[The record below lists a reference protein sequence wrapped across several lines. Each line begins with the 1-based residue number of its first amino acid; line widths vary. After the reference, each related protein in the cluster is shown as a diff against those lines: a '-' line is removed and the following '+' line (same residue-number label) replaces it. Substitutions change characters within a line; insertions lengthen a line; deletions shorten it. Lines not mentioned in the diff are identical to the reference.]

1 MCGFSNALTCLVAQ
15 ALPRDMRRRA
25 ASHDLNRLPAH
36 LRARAAQEVG
46 FKRTEQVFG

>member
-1 MCGFSNALTCLVAQ
+1 MAQ

-36 LRARAAQEVG
+36 LRARAAQEVSFNMKG
-46 FKRTEQVFG
+46 LYWMNNTC